1 MNDDFRKLPPEALSA
16 VPFNIPQSSSFEL
29 ENGLRAVVIEDR
41 RFPTINIRMGFRFGD
56 IDDPKGG
63 TGVNS
68 AMSSML
74 TEGTEN
80 YSSREL
86 AEKID
91 SLGGSLSVGSGFDN
105 TVLRASMLAPHF
117 PEMVGLIA
125 EVLLRPT
132 FPEKELELYK
142 QNAIEGLKYQRSQ
155 PDFLADEMVAATV
168 YGDHP
173 YGINSPSESEFEA
186 LKREQLVESWRC
198 GLIPNSA
205 VVVAVGDISA
215 DELRVKLEE
224 HFSAWEKGNE
234 PLREFAELPVYER
247 RSLKIVDR
255 PGSTQAN
262 IVLSNIAIERTNPDY
277 FDFLLMNQVL
287 GAGASSRMFM
297 NLREEKGYTYGAYSR
312 IYARRHAGA
321 FESTSEVRSAVT
333 GESLKEFFFELNRIR
348 DEVVGEDELND
359 AKNFLA
365 GVFPIRAE
373 TQGGL
378 IGLVVGQQLQGLP
391 DDYLET
397 YRDKV
402 RAVTP
407 EDVQRVARKYIHPER
422 ISVVIVGDADDILE
436 QVKSFA
442 DDISIY
448 DALGNEKE
456 LSNYQDSN
464 GSEPVD
470 ISGEWSVLVDAQG
483 QELPVTI
490 EIRQSGTEITGKMQ
504 SMLGDGAIESG
515 VVTGA
520 KFSATVLSDFQ
531 GQEVALNMK
540 GSMEGDSISGTLTI
554 PMMPEPLIFK
564 GTKK

>member
-1 MNDDFRKLPPEALSA
+1 MNEDFRKSPPEALSA
-16 VPFNIPQSSSFEL
+16 VPFNIPQTVAFEL
-29 ENGLRAVVIEDR
+29 ENGLKAVVIEDR
-41 RFPTINIRMGFRFGD
+41 RFPTINIRVGFRFGD
-56 IDDPKGG
+56 IDDPNDG

-74 TEGTEN
+74 TEGTEH

-105 TVLRASMLAPHF
+105 TVLRASMLSPHF
-117 PEMVGLIA
+117 SKMVGLMS

-132 FPEKELELYK
+132 FPKKELELYK

-173 YGINSPSESEFEA
+173 YGTNSPSESQFGA
-186 LKREQLVESWRC
+186 LKQDQLVDSWRR
-198 GLIPNSA
+198 GLVPNNA
-205 VVVAVGDISA
+205 LVVAVGDVSA
-215 DELRVKLEE
+215 DELRAKLEE
-224 HFSAWEKGNE
+224 HFAGWKKGKE
-234 PLREFAELPVYER
+234 PEREFADIPVYER
-247 RSLKIVDR
+247 RLMKIVDR

-262 IVLSNIAIERTNPDY
+262 IVLSNIAIERTSPDY

-287 GAGASSRMFM
+287 GAGASSRLFM

-321 FESTSEVRSAVT
+321 FEATSEVRSAVT

-348 DEVVGEDELND
+348 DDVVGEDELND

-378 IGLVVGQQLQGLP
+378 IGLVVSQLLQGLP
-391 DDYLET
+391 EDYLET
-397 YRDKV
+397 YRDRV
-402 RAVTP
+402 RAVTA
-407 EDVQRVARKYIHPER
+407 EDVQRVARKYIHPEKV
-422 ISVVIVGDADDILE
+422 SVVIVGDAEDILD

-442 DDISIY
+442 DEISVY
-448 DALGNEKE
+448 DAFGNEKDF
-456 LSNYQDSN
+456 SGDQDAN
-464 GSEPVD
+464 VSEPVD

-490 EIRQSGTEITGKMQ
+490 QFKQTGTEITGKMQ

-531 GQEVALNMK
+531 GQELALRMK
-540 GSMEGDSISGTLTI
+540 GSKEGDSITGTLTV
-554 PMMPEPLIFK
+554 PMMPEPLSFT